1 MVRTRVGY
9 SGGSTKNPTYR
20 NMGDHTESLEIDYDP
35 TVISVVELLKMFWQH
50 HNAQRMNDY
59 RGRQYLSLLLY
70 RNEQQL
76 DLIQSQKQKFERQL
90 GKEIVT
96 EIKPYHHFYIAEDRH
111 QKYYLKRFSNAYA
124 SIFQHFT
131 TEQAFV
137 DSTIVA
143 RLNAMAKGFGTYTE
157 LKQSVQSWGLS
168 EIEEQ
173 NLNKLLLS
181 IKW

>member
-1 MVRTRVGY
+1 
-9 SGGSTKNPTYR
+9 
-20 NMGDHTESLEIDYDP
+20 MGDHTESLEIDYDP

-50 HNAQRMNDY
+50 HHSQRINDY

-76 DLIQSQKQKFERQL
+76 EQIQSQKQKFERQL
-90 GKEIVT
+90 EEEILT
-96 EIKPYHHFYIAEDRH
+96 EIKPYHHFYCAEDRH

-124 SIFQHFT
+124 SIFQHFA
-131 TEQAFV
+131 TERAFV
-137 DSTIVA
+137 DSTVVA
-143 RLNAMAKGFGTYTE
+143 RLNGIAKGFGSYSD
-157 LKQSVQSWGLS
+157 LKQSVRFWGLS